1 MDVTFALPFSHPSTS
16 IFFFSVARST
26 PEVTL
31 SDDSDMETESP
42 FIEEDFGAYRGA
54 RQSALI
60 PDE

>member
-1 MDVTFALPFSHPSTS
+1 MPFP
-16 IFFFSVARST
+16 FFILHRRRLFFLSVARST